1 MTAQPT
7 SQPSDNK
14 RLGFWSCWSLTVG
27 IMIGSGVFL
36 LPAVLA
42 PYGLLSFAG
51 WLLTGGG
58 SILLALVFAR
68 LSSRTHRSGGVY
80 VYAQEAFGDLTGFL
94 IAWGYWTAYWIA
106 IPAAAIAFVGYLVV
120 FFPDLTENTVAQT
133 FIALGLIWLSTL
145 INIRGVREATLV
157 QLMMTILKLIPLFMV
172 ISLGIFVGDPQNLPE
187 LNPKNISLIEGLAV
201 TALLTMWAFSGMEAG
216 AMPAGDVKDPE
227 RTIPRAIIFGTLTVA
242 FVYISSTAA
251 VMLLVPQEVL
261 VNSTSPFAEAASVLG
276 GWGPKLI
283 AVGALVSTAGA
294 LHGTIFMTGQI
305 PMAVALDKLAP
316 AVFAK
321 RNKGGAPYTS
331 LILAGILG
339 SILLVANYSRGLIG
353 AFMFLIMMSTLTF
366 MIPLLASSIAELR
379 YSWRSARGW
388 AGIAAGAA
396 IYSVFAIL
404 GSGFEVIMW
413 GIVLLIIGVPIFYM
427 VNRRDETT
435 PGEIDASPGSP

>member
-1 MTAQPT
+1 MTEPQT
-7 SQPSDNK
+7 SQQSQPK

-51 WLLTGGG
+51 WILTGGG

-68 LSSRTHRSGGVY
+68 LSSRTNRSGGVF

-120 FFPDLTENTVAQT
+120 LIPDLTQNTVAQT
-133 FIALGLIWLSTL
+133 LIALGLIWLSTL

-157 QLMMTILKLIPLFMV
+157 QLLMTVLKLIPLFLV
-172 ISLGIFVGDPQNLPE
+172 IALGLFVGDSQNLPE
-187 LNPKNISLIEGLAV
+187 FNPKNISLVEGLAV

-216 AMPAGDVKDPE
+216 AMPAGDVRDPE

-242 FVYISSTAA
+242 FVYIAATAA

-261 VNSTSPFAEAASVLG
+261 VSSTSPFAEAAIVLG
-276 GWGPKLI
+276 DWGPKLI

-316 AVFAK
+316 AAFAK
-321 RNKGGAPYTS
+321 RNQGGAPYVS
-331 LILAGILG
+331 LILASVLG
-339 SILLVANYSRGLIG
+339 SILLIANYSRGLIG

-388 AGIAAGAA
+388 AGVAAGAA
-396 IYSVFAIL
+396 VYSVFAIL

-413 GIVLLIIGVPIFYM
+413 GIVLLIIGVPIYYL
-427 VNRRDETT
+427 VNQRGETATDET
-435 PGEIDASPGSP
+435 GSGAD